1 LNSTH
6 VFFTFFVTP
15 LNPFINHEEQ
25 QPMRSISVR
34 SALILFLF
42 ITLTVDV
49 GSQTMPQPRRPSRG
63 WLTVDTIMRDPKWM
77 GTSPSSVFWSE
88 DGENVYFNWR
98 QKGDEDDSLYVVGA
112 KGGTPRRVPLDERKK
127 LPSRYGT
134 YNKDKTRKLYTKD
147 GDIFLYDI
155 RRKKETRLTNTL
167 AVESNARFTFDEQ
180 KVVFE
185 RDRNLFL
192 LDLASTAELQLTNLQ
207 SGSAQRDATKTDEEK
222 YLEKQQL
229 ELFEVLRERKAKRE
243 AQKKLQEAL
252 ELKHPKPYSIGQKS
266 PSSFNLSPDERF
278 ITFALIQRPTDAKR
292 TIVPNYV
299 TESGF
304 TEDIPG
310 RTKVGEPL
318 STSEFYVYNVDLDS
332 VMQVKWDDLPGTSP
346 KRAPD
351 DTSNVRAKARPVFFN
366 GPYWSD
372 DGKHAFVQ
380 VFSQDNKD
388 RWLVMLDAENAK
400 LTTLLDHQ
408 HDDAWIGGPGIRGF
422 GFSTTVGWL
431 PDSRRIYF
439 QSEADGWSHLY
450 TVTLDGKIK
459 TQLTTGKFEIYNP
472 RISRDKK
479 RWYFTSNEVHFGEHQ
494 FYSMPLDGGTRTR
507 LTTMEGWNEGIL
519 SPNEDRIALLYS
531 FSNKM
536 DELYLMD
543 NKPGAR
549 ATQITSSPSEE
560 FRSYD
565 WRAPEVL
572 AFKARDGADVPLR
585 LYKPDKP
592 NGAAVIFVHGAGYLQ
607 DAHKGWSDYFREYMF
622 NNLLADKGYTV
633 IDIDYRGSAGLGR
646 DWRTAI
652 YRHMGGKDLDD
663 QVDGAKWL
671 VEQHGI
677 DAKRLGLYGGSYGG
691 FLTLMA
697 MFTTPDV
704 FAAGAALR
712 PVTDWAHYNHGYTS
726 DILNIPQEDSV
737 AYRRSSPIYFAD
749 GLKGALL
756 ICHGVVDVNVH
767 FQDAVRLVQRL
778 IELKKKNWELAVY
791 PVESHGFREP
801 TSWMDE
807 YGRILELFETNL
819 RKSNR

>member
-1 LNSTH
+1 L
-6 VFFTFFVTP
+6 
-15 LNPFINHEEQ
+15 FINQKEQ
-25 QPMRSISVR
+25 QLMRSIAIR
-34 SALILFLF
+34 FAPILFLVIGSAF
-42 ITLTVDV
+42 DAR
-49 GSQTMPQPRRPSRG
+49 SQTGPQPNNPSRG

-77 GTSPSSVFWSE
+77 GTSPSNVFWSE

-98 QKGDEDDSLYVVGA
+98 QKGDEDDSLYVVSA
-112 KGGTPRRVPLDERKK
+112 KGGTPRRVPLEERKK
-127 LPSRYGT
+127 LPSRFGT
-134 YNKDKTRKLYTKD
+134 YNKDNSKKLYTKD
-147 GDIFLYDI
+147 GDIFLYDV
-155 RRKKETRLTNTL
+155 RDKKEVRLTTT
-167 AVESNARFTFDEQ
+167 AISESGPRFASDGQ
-180 KVVFE
+180 KVIFE
-185 RDRNLFL
+185 RDGNCFL
-192 LDLASTAELQLTNLQ
+192 LDLVSGAEIQLTNLQ
-207 SGSAQRDATKTDEEK
+207 SEPPPKEATKTDEEK

-229 ELFEVLRERKAKRE
+229 ELFDVLRERKAERE
-243 AQKKLQEAL
+243 SQRKLQEAL
-252 ELKHPKPYSIGQKS
+252 EVKRPKPFYVGQKS
-266 PSSFNLSPDERF
+266 ASSFVLSPDERF
-278 ITFALIQRPTDAKR
+278 VTFVLTQRPADAKR

-318 STSEFYVYNVDLDS
+318 PTSEFYVYNVDRDS
-332 VMQVKWDDLPGTSP
+332 VVQAKYDDVPGILP
-346 KRAPD
+346 RLAPG
-351 DTSNVRAKARPVFFN
+351 DTTKARAKARPVFFN
-366 GPYWSD
+366 GPFWSD

-400 LTTLLDHQ
+400 LTTLLDRQ

-431 PDSRRIYF
+431 PDSKRIFF

-450 TVTLDGKIK
+450 TVTLDGKTK
-459 TQLTTGKFEIYNP
+459 TQLTKGKFEIYNP
-472 RISRDKK
+472 HLSRDKK
-479 RWYFTSNEVHFGEHQ
+479 RWYFASNEVHVGEHQ
-494 FYSMPLDGGTRTR
+494 FYSMPLDGGTRTGI
-507 LTTMEGWNEGIL
+507 TTLEGWNEGIL
-519 SPNEDRIALLYS
+519 SPNEERIALLYS

-543 NKPGAR
+543 NKPGAK
-549 ATQITSSPSEE
+549 ATQVTSSPSAE

-572 AFKARDGADVPLR
+572 TFKARDGADVPLR

-622 NNLLADKGYTV
+622 NNLLADKGCTV

-652 YRHMGGKDLDD
+652 YRQMGGKDLDD

-671 VEQHGI
+671 VEQHSI
-677 DAKRLGLYGGSYGG
+677 DPSRIGLYGGSYGG

-697 MFTTPDV
+697 MFTTPNV

-737 AYRRSSPIYFAD
+737 AYQRSSPIYFAS
-749 GLKGALL
+749 GLRGALL
-756 ICHGVVDVNVH
+756 ICHGIVDVNVH

-807 YGRILELFETNL
+807 YGRILKLFNANL
-819 RKSNR
+819 GEHNQ

>member
-1 LNSTH
+1 
-6 VFFTFFVTP
+6 
-15 LNPFINHEEQ
+15 
-25 QPMRSISVR
+25 MRSIASR
-34 SALILFLF
+34 FGPTLLFFLSLVLNARAQ
-42 ITLTVDV
+42 TP
-49 GSQTMPQPRRPSRG
+49 SQPRPSRG

-77 GTSPSSVFWSE
+77 GTSPSNAFWSE
-88 DGENVYFNWR
+88 DGKSVYFNWR
-98 QKGDEDDSLYVVGA
+98 REGDEGDSLYVVSA
-112 KGGTPRRVPLDERKK
+112 KGGVPRRVPIEERKN
-127 LPSRYGT
+127 LPSRNGV
-134 YNKDKTRKLYTKD
+134 YNKDKTKKLYTKD

-155 RRKKETRLTNTL
+155 RQNKEVRLTNTV
-167 AVESNARFTFDEQ
+167 ASESGPRFTFDER

-192 LDLASTAELQLTNLQ
+192 LDLASATEVQLTNLQ
-207 SGSAQRDATKTDEEK
+207 SGSSQREATKTDEEK
-222 YLEKQQL
+222 YLERQQL
-229 ELFEVLRERKAKRE
+229 ELFDVLRERKAKAE

-252 ELKHPKPYSIGQKS
+252 EVKRPKPYHIGQKFA
-266 PSSFNLSPDERF
+266 SSFVLSPDERF
-278 ITFALIQRPTDAKR
+278 ITFVLIQRPMDAKR

-318 STSEFYVYNVDLDS
+318 LTTELYVCNVNLDS
-332 VMQVKWDDLPGTSP
+332 VMQVKYDELPGILP
-346 KRAPD
+346 QHAAG
-351 DTSNVRAKARPVFFN
+351 DTVKARGKARPVFFN

-388 RWLVMLDAENAK
+388 RWLVMLDVENAK
-400 LTTLLDHQ
+400 LATLLDHQ

-431 PDSRRIYF
+431 PDSKGVYF

-450 TVTLDGKIK
+450 TVTLDGKTK
-459 TQLTTGKFEIYNP
+459 TQLTKGKFEIYDP
-472 RISRDKK
+472 HISREKK

-494 FYSMPLDGGTRTR
+494 FYSMPLEGGTRTR
-507 LTTMEGWNEGIL
+507 ITTMEGWNSAIL
-519 SPNEDRIALLYS
+519 SPNEERIALLYS
-531 FSNKM
+531 FSNRI

-543 NKPGAR
+543 NKPGAT

-565 WRAPEVL
+565 WRAPDVL
-572 AFKARDGADVPLR
+572 TFKARDGADVPLR
-585 LYKPDKP
+585 LYKPDNP

-646 DWRTAI
+646 DWRIAI

-677 DAKRLGLYGGSYGG
+677 DPKRIGIYGGSYGG

-737 AYRRSSPIYFAD
+737 AYQQSSPIYLAA

-778 IELKKKNWELAVY
+778 IELKKTNWELAIY

-807 YGRILELFETNL
+807 YGRILELFETHL
-819 RKSNR
+819 RKGD

>member
-1 LNSTH
+1 L
-6 VFFTFFVTP
+6 
-15 LNPFINHEEQ
+15 FINQKEQ
-25 QPMRSISVR
+25 QLMRSIAIR
-34 SALILFLF
+34 FAPILFLVIGSAF
-42 ITLTVDV
+42 DAR
-49 GSQTMPQPRRPSRG
+49 SQTGPQPNNPSRG

-77 GTSPSSVFWSE
+77 GTSPSNVFWSE

-98 QKGDEDDSLYVVGA
+98 QKGDEDDSLYVVSA
-112 KGGTPRRVPLDERKK
+112 RGGTPRRVPLEERKK
-127 LPSRYGT
+127 LPSRFGT
-134 YNKDKTRKLYTKD
+134 YNKDNSKKLYTKD
-147 GDIFLYDI
+147 GDIFLYDV
-155 RRKKETRLTNTL
+155 RDKKEVRLTTT
-167 AVESNARFTFDEQ
+167 AISESGPRFASDGQ
-180 KVVFE
+180 KVIFE
-185 RDRNLFL
+185 RDGNCFL
-192 LDLASTAELQLTNLQ
+192 LDLVSGAEIQLTNLQ
-207 SGSAQRDATKTDEEK
+207 SEPPPKEATKTDEEK
-222 YLEKQQL
+222 YLAKQQL
-229 ELFEVLRERKAKRE
+229 ELFDVLRERKAERE
-243 AQKKLQEAL
+243 SQRKLQEAL
-252 ELKHPKPYSIGQKS
+252 EVKRPKPFYVGQKS
-266 PSSFNLSPDERF
+266 ASSFVLSPDERF
-278 ITFALIQRPTDAKR
+278 VTFVLTQRPADAKR

-318 STSEFYVYNVDLDS
+318 PTSEFYVYNVDRDS
-332 VMQVKWDDLPGTSP
+332 VVQAKYDDVPGILP
-346 KRAPD
+346 RLAPG
-351 DTSNVRAKARPVFFN
+351 DTTKARAKARPVFFN
-366 GPYWSD
+366 GPFWSD

-388 RWLVMLDAENAK
+388 RWLLILDAENAK
-400 LTTLLDHQ
+400 LTTLLDRQ

-431 PDSRRIYF
+431 PDSKRIFF

-459 TQLTTGKFEIYNP
+459 TQLTRGKFEICNP
-472 RISRDKK
+472 RLSRDRK
-479 RWYFTSNEVHFGEHQ
+479 RWYFTSNEVHFGEHHH
-494 FYSMPLDGGTRTR
+494 YSMPLDGGTRTR
-507 LTTMEGWNEGIL
+507 ITTMEGWNEGIL
-519 SPNEDRIALLYS
+519 SPNEERIALLYS

-543 NKPGAR
+543 NKPGVKAM
-549 ATQITSSPSEE
+549 QITSSPSEE

-565 WRAPEVL
+565 WRAPDVL
-572 AFKARDGADVPLR
+572 TFKARDGADVPLR

-622 NNLLADKGYTV
+622 NNLLADKRYTV

-652 YRHMGGKDLDD
+652 YRQMGGKDLND

-671 VEQHGI
+671 VEQHSI
-677 DAKRLGLYGGSYGG
+677 DPKRIGLYGGSYGG

-697 MFTTPDV
+697 MFATPDV

-726 DILNIPQEDSV
+726 DILNIPHEDSV
-737 AYRRSSPIYFAD
+737 AYQRSSPIYFAS
-749 GLKGALL
+749 GLRGALL
-756 ICHGVVDVNVH
+756 ICHGIVDVNVH

-807 YGRILELFETNL
+807 YGRILKLFDTNL
-819 RKSNR
+819 GEGSQ

>member
-1 LNSTH
+1 
-6 VFFTFFVTP
+6 
-15 LNPFINHEEQ
+15 
-25 QPMRSISVR
+25 MRSIPTR
-34 SALILFLF
+34 LALTLLFLF
-42 ITLTVDV
+42 SSALDARAQSS
-49 GSQTMPQPRRPSRG
+49 GQTRPARG

-77 GTSPSSVFWSE
+77 GTSPGHVFWSE
-88 DGENVYFNWR
+88 DEKNVYFDWR
-98 QKGDEDDSLYVVGA
+98 REGDVGDSLYVVSA
-112 KGGTPRRVPLDERKK
+112 RGGTPRRVPLEERKN

-134 YNKDKTRKLYTKD
+134 YNKDYTKKLYTKD
-147 GDIFLYDI
+147 GDVFLYDV
-155 RRKKETRLTNTL
+155 RQNTESRLTNT
-167 AVESNARFTFDEQ
+167 VVSESGPRFTFDER

-192 LDLASTAELQLTNLQ
+192 LDLTSATEVQLTNLQ
-207 SGSAQRDATKTDEEK
+207 SGSSQREATKTDEEK

-229 ELFEVLRERKAKRE
+229 ELFEVLRERKEKGE
-243 AQKKLQEAL
+243 AAKKLREAL
-252 ELKHPKPYSIGQKS
+252 EVKHAKPYHIGQKFA
-266 PSSFNLSPDERF
+266 SSFVLSPDERF
-278 ITFALIQRPTDAKR
+278 VTFVLTQRPTDVKR

-299 TESGF
+299 TESGY

-318 STSEFYVYNVDLDS
+318 STSELYVYNAGLDS
-332 VMQVKWDDLPGTSP
+332 VIQVEYDDLPGMLPQHAVS
-346 KRAPD
+346 
-351 DTSNVRAKARPVFFN
+351 DTVKARRKARPVFFN

-372 DGKHAFVQ
+372 DGKHGFIQ
-380 VFSQDNKD
+380 IFSRDNKD
-388 RWLVMLDAENAK
+388 RWLVMLDVEKAK
-400 LTTLLDHQ
+400 LATVLDHQ
-408 HDDAWIGGPGIRGF
+408 HDDAWIGGPGIRGY

-431 PDSRRIYF
+431 PDSKRIYF
-439 QSEADGWSHLY
+439 QLEADGWSHLY
-450 TVTLDGKIK
+450 TVTLDGKTK
-459 TQLTTGKFEIYNP
+459 TRLTKGKFEIYNP
-472 RISRDKK
+472 HISRDKK

-507 LTTMEGWNEGIL
+507 ITTMEGWNNAIL
-519 SPNEDRIALLYS
+519 SPNEKRIALLYS

-543 NKPGAR
+543 NKPGAK
-549 ATQITSSPSEE
+549 ATQITNSASDE

-565 WRAPEVL
+565 WRAPDVL
-572 AFKARDGADVPLR
+572 TFKARDGADVPLR
-585 LYKPDKP
+585 LYKPDRP
-592 NGAAVIFVHGAGYLQ
+592 SGAAVIFVHGAGYLQ

-677 DAKRLGLYGGSYGG
+677 DPKRIGIYGGSYGG
-691 FLTLMA
+691 FITLMA
-697 MFTTPDV
+697 MFTTPDL

-737 AYRRSSPIYFAD
+737 AYQRSSPIYFAA

-778 IELKKKNWELAVY
+778 IELKKRNWELAIY

-807 YGRILELFETNL
+807 YGRILKLFETNL
-819 RKSNR
+819 EKGDG